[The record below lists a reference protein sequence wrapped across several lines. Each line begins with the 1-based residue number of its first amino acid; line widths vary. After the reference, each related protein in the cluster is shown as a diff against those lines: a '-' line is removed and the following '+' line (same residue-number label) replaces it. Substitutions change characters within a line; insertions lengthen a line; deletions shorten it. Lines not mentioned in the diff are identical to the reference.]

1 MSEGTYSDID
11 ALIVYVKDVFV
22 LVVGGAHM
30 VGMRRVGETEGVR
43 QSLGNMQQPVSTLKD
58 LAALSRRIVVR
69 QIDPA
74 VLR

>member
-1 MSEGTYSDID
+1 
-11 ALIVYVKDVFV
+11 
-22 LVVGGAHM
+22 M

-58 LAALSRRIVVR
+58 LVALSRRIVVK

-74 VLR
+74 VLRWGTVTTLMPLVGL

>member
-1 MSEGTYSDID
+1 
-11 ALIVYVKDVFV
+11 
-22 LVVGGAHM
+22 M

-58 LAALSRRIVVR
+58 LVALSRRIVVK